1 MSKVRS
7 VNVRKD
13 DTRKM
18 EEDARRMEAKLDIL
32 RRTMDHAEP
41 AKTGTR
47 ETGRWR
53 SGAQS
58 KPLTKGYVKSVLEAP
73 KTSGKSRV
81 GTQPRVS
88 SIGRAIEADTRP
100 SVQAAA
106 SSSPSR
112 AASNLQAAVVQQSKE
127 GLEVEAFLAGL
138 NLDRYVSIFMEN
150 GFDCME
156 VVQEMQESHMK
167 EIGMAAGHIL
177 KLRKRLVELSPQPSE
192 GKLVSQTEA
201 QRRQSP
207 PGTERRVSFG
217 GSESKEVPE
226 AATCQLKGSAL
237 LDGGV
242 FDEAESAASFQE
254 ALRAWREGRTD
265 HSMKEP
271 GSNVDGGD
279 VAKIRDG
286 SARTSPGSFW
296 SNVGTGEMDLLRVST
311 PVHSASPATQP
322 VQAEVQKSPVVRDEK
337 VCCYQC
343 FKQLYAKY
351 AILRDCEAP
360 ELGGKMVTRRLCSES
375 CAKRLDQ
382 ANEAKADAQK
392 KRQEM
397 LEKLQQMEQ
406 GLHA

>member
-1 MSKVRS
+1 V
-7 VNVRKD
+7 
-13 DTRKM
+13 
-18 EEDARRMEAKLDIL
+18 
-32 RRTMDHAEP
+32 
-41 AKTGTR
+41 
-47 ETGRWR
+47 
-53 SGAQS
+53 
-58 KPLTKGYVKSVLEAP
+58 
-73 KTSGKSRV
+73 
-81 GTQPRVS
+81 
-88 SIGRAIEADTRP
+88 
-100 SVQAAA
+100 

-112 AASNLQAAVVQQSKE
+112 VASNLQAAVPQQSKE
-127 GLEVEAFLAGL
+127 GLEVAAFLAGI

-177 KLRKRLVELSPQPSE
+177 KLRKRLAELSPQLSE
-192 GKLVSQTEA
+192 GKLVSAEV
-201 QRRQSP
+201 QRRQGP
-207 PGTERRVSFG
+207 PFAGTQRRVSFK
-217 GSESKEVPE
+217 GSESKEAPMAVTKQQK
-226 AATCQLKGSAL
+226 ANTL
-237 LDGGV
+237 LDGEA
-242 FDEAESAASFQE
+242 FDEGESAASFQE

-311 PVHSASPATQP
+311 PVHAASPATQP

>member
-1 MSKVRS
+1 

-32 RRTMDHAEP
+32 RRTMDPTEP
-41 AKTGTR
+41 AKTGTK
-47 ETGRWR
+47 EAGRWR

-73 KTSGKSRV
+73 RTSGKSRS
-81 GTQPRVS
+81 GNQPRVS
-88 SIGRAIEADTRP
+88 SLGRAIEADTGP
-100 SVQAAA
+100 LVKAAV

-112 AASNLQAAVVQQSKE
+112 AASNLQAAVVQQSQE

-177 KLRKRLVELSPQPSE
+177 KLRKRLAELSPQPTE
-192 GKLVSQTEA
+192 VKLVASTEV
-201 QRRQSP
+201 QRRQGP
-207 PGTERRVSFG
+207 AGAGTERRVSFG
-217 GSESKEVPE
+217 VSESKEVSK
-226 AATCQLKGSAL
+226 AATGQQEGGAL
-237 LDGGV
+237 LDGGA
-242 FDEAESAASFQE
+242 FDEAESAASFQD

-265 HSMKEP
+265 DNVKEP
-271 GSNVDGGD
+271 ASRAEGAARTN
-279 VAKIRDG
+279 G

-296 SNVGTGEMDLLRVST
+296 SNMGNGEMDLLRVGT
-311 PVHSASPATQP
+311 PVHTATPSAVQP
-322 VQAEVQKSPVVRDEK
+322 VQAEVQRSPVAGEEK

-351 AILRDCEAP
+351 AILRECESP
-360 ELGGKMVTRRLCSES
+360 ESEGKIATRRLCSES
-375 CAKRLDQ
+375 CAERLDQ
-382 ANEAKADAQK
+382 AMLAKAEAQK
-392 KRQEM
+392 KRQET

-406 GLHA
+406 GLHTANTVN